1 MSFSLL
7 RRMGIP
13 LVLGSV
19 MVCITGCGKTVS
31 GVYAD
36 DANLLSIDFKSG
48 GKATV
53 TIGGT
58 ALDADYTVNGKTV
71 TVKSNGDTKVFTI
84 NDDGS
89 LAGPGTTLKKK

>member
-1 MSFSLL
+1 MSFSLF
-7 RRMGIP
+7 RRMGIL
-13 LVLGSV
+13 LVLGCV
-19 MVCITGCGKTVS
+19 MDCVSGCGKSVS

-36 DANLLSIDFKSG
+36 DSNAFSIDFKSG

-53 TIGGT
+53 TIGGS
-58 ALDADYTVNGKTV
+58 ALDADYTVDGKTV